1 MGGMCS
7 AQVSSAPLYATGEAT
22 EPAREMQA
30 DEEVGA
36 MAAARVGDAASP
48 PPPDGEAASPPQ
60 PDNEEYQDDFEFL
73 MYATPGAR
81 LTRTR
86 ETDDAPEPP
95 PVAANEA
102 APRATGDGKPPDQP
116 HTPAPPLDEMEP
128 PPRRAIEEAR
138 ELDRANQDDD
148 ARADEAAPDAPAPAP
163 PDDEAAAP
171 PEPEQAAR
179 VESSIK
185 SIFDKER
192 GCGAMLVMEGGVI
205 DQATTDT
212 AAEAAAT
219 AEYRP
224 GDAVEY
230 GRRSLVIEEIL
241 GNGAFGEVYK
251 AKPSDGGA
259 ALALKSVKPS
269 RLKPETFRDAQVQL
283 AEESAICFVIGLHPH
298 IVSVHCVLTTPKG
311 LLIALDLVEG
321 ADLRK
326 LAGVNFNGTLYQ
338 GGRAKANE
346 RVDALVAQIYKGL
359 AHLHERCVLHQDI
372 KPEVGARLSRRA
384 DLGGRSG
391 A

>member
-1 MGGMCS
+1 MDS
-7 AQVSSAPLYATGEAT
+7 T
-22 EPAREMQA
+22 
-30 DEEVGA
+30 
-36 MAAARVGDAASP
+36 
-48 PPPDGEAASPPQ
+48 
-60 PDNEEYQDDFEFL
+60 
-73 MYATPGAR
+73 
-81 LTRTR
+81 
-86 ETDDAPEPP
+86 
-95 PVAANEA
+95 
-102 APRATGDGKPPDQP
+102 
-116 HTPAPPLDEMEP
+116 
-128 PPRRAIEEAR
+128 PRRVIEEAR
-138 ELDRANQDDD
+138 ERDRAIQEGKEDE
-148 ARADEAAPDAPAPAP
+148 ARAAPRADEAAPAPDAPAPAP

-171 PEPEQAAR
+171 PEPEQGAR
-179 VESSIK
+179 VESSMK

-359 AHLHERCVLHQDI
+359 AHLHERYVLHQDI
-372 KPEVGARLSRRA
+372 KPEVRARLSRRA
-384 DLGGRSG
+384 DLGGERDRRLSLPARAFRSSPPPRRI
-391 A
+391 

>member
-1 MGGMCS
+1 M
-7 AQVSSAPLYATGEAT
+7 
-22 EPAREMQA
+22 
-30 DEEVGA
+30 
-36 MAAARVGDAASP
+36 
-48 PPPDGEAASPPQ
+48 
-60 PDNEEYQDDFEFL
+60 
-73 MYATPGAR
+73 
-81 LTRTR
+81 
-86 ETDDAPEPP
+86 
-95 PVAANEA
+95 
-102 APRATGDGKPPDQP
+102 
-116 HTPAPPLDEMEP
+116 
-128 PPRRAIEEAR
+128 
-138 ELDRANQDDD
+138 
-148 ARADEAAPDAPAPAP
+148 
-163 PDDEAAAP
+163 
-171 PEPEQAAR
+171 
-179 VESSIK
+179 K
-185 SIFDKER
+185 SVFDKER

-298 IVSVHCVLTTPKG
+298 IVSVHFVLTTPKG
-311 LLIALDLVEG
+311 PLIALDLVEG